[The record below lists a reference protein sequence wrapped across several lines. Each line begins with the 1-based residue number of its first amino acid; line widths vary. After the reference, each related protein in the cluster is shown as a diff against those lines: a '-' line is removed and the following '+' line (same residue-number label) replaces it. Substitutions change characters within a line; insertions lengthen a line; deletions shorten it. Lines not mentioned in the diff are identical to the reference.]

1 MIKFIHPRT
10 GKPRYY
16 SKATVEAGLVP
27 KVLLRERNYPKA
39 ATEPTAEP
47 TREDMIAFLE
57 SKNVRVNP
65 RIGDDKLKARYHENQ
80 E

>member
-27 KVLLRERNYPKA
+27 KVLLREKKQVKPI
-39 ATEPTAEP
+39 EPTAEP

>member
-27 KVLLRERNYPKA
+27 KVLLREKKQVKPI
-39 ATEPTAEP
+39 EPTAGP

-65 RIGDDKLKARYHENQ
+65 RIGDEKLKARYHENQ